1 MSAEPLK
8 TALPTAGFP
17 ALRAGLPALRAGIR
31 LAACVLAAGW
41 LAAGCDSGSF
51 PVGPSGSSLTVRA
64 VPSTITATGSSTIEV
79 RAAKEGLPVRVGTE
93 IRVTTTLG
101 RITEE
106 VITTD
111 ADGLAFTTLVAD
123 GRLGTATVTA
133 RSGGVSGTKTVD
145 IGTTVKAGF
154 TCSGTADDGDSELSD
169 AEATV
174 IFSYSSTGSAPNAW
188 SWDFGDDKGTSS
200 QKDPVYVY
208 DDRGSYLVTLT
219 VTDQGGSDSESKFVT
234 VPGGSCSP

>member
-1 MSAEPLK
+1 MSAESLLKK
-8 TALPTAGFP
+8 TALPTALRAGFP
-17 ALRAGLPALRAGIR
+17 ALRAGFPALRAGIR

-64 VPSTITATGSSTIEV
+64 VPSTIEV
-79 RAAKEGLPVRVGTE
+79 RAAKDGLPVRVGTE

-133 RSGGVSGTKTVD
+133 RSGAVSGTKTVD
-145 IGTTVKAGF
+145 IGTSVKAGF
-154 TCSGTADDGDSELSD
+154 TCSGTMDDGDSELSD

-200 QKDPVYVY
+200 EKDPVYVY

-219 VTDQGGSDSESKFVT
+219 VTDQGGSDSESKSVT